1 MIDFLTNALSV
12 YHASDYIIKKLNE
25 TGGFTELK
33 TDEAWK
39 LEPGHGYYVC
49 PFGTTVIAF
58 RTGSAAASESMSDAA
73 RQPALYKPDK
83 PDKLRIIASHIDHPG
98 FRVKENPEIKQGS
111 YVKLNVESYGGAILN
126 TWLDRPLGAAGCVW
140 VKDKDGR
147 AAKFLVDFDG
157 PAFVIP
163 NVAIH
168 MNRKINEG
176 IELNKQIDMLPL
188 AYAQEAHAQDDGNE
202 KDYSFRTEIAYH
214 IHRIHNVS
222 VRPEDILSY
231 DISIYNAE
239 KPVYVGRDRE
249 LLMAGGIDNVSSEKA
264 CLDAITGIEDNQGI
278 IISAFFDHE
287 EVGSR
292 SKNGADSS
300 MLANIIE
307 RICISLGYDRNEYLA
322 MVMNGEFLSLDVAHA
337 NNPNHPEKY
346 DPTSGVSLGSGV
358 TIKCSS
364 RQNYCT
370 DADMTAQLL
379 ALAGD
384 NGVKCS
390 VNYLRSDI
398 PGGSTIGSILSSQL
412 PMRSADIGI
421 PILAMHSAMETMSVS
436 DQRNLDRLAAAF
448 LAQH

>member
-33 TDEAWK
+33 TEEAWK

-58 RTGSAAASESMSDAA
+58 RTGSAAASAGMSDK
-73 RQPALYKPDK
+73 Q
-83 PDKLRIIASHIDHPG
+83 DKLRIIASHTDHPG
-98 FRVKENPEIKQGS
+98 FRVKENPEVKQGS

-126 TWLDRPLGAAGCVW
+126 TWLDRPLGAAGCAW
-140 VKDKDGR
+140 VRGKDGR

-188 AYAQEAHAQDDGNE
+188 AYAQEVHAQETHALNDSNE
-202 KDYSFRTEIAYH
+202 KGYSFREELAYH

-222 VRPEDILSY
+222 VKPEDILSY

-264 CLDAITGIEDNQGI
+264 CLDAITGIEDNKGI

-307 RICISLGYDRNEYLA
+307 RICISLGHDRNEYLA

-379 ALAGD
+379 ELAGN

-398 PGGSTIGSILSSQL
+398 PGGSTIGSILSSHL

>member
-58 RTGSAAASESMSDAA
+58 RTGSAAASMGM
-73 RQPALYKPDK
+73 PDK
-83 PDKLRIIASHIDHPG
+83 QDKLRIIASHTDHPG
-98 FRVKENPEIKQGS
+98 FRVKENPEVKQGS

-126 TWLDRPLGAAGCVW
+126 TWLDRPLGAAGCAW
-140 VKDKDGR
+140 VRVKDGR

-188 AYAQEAHAQDDGNE
+188 AYAQEVHAQNGSNE
-202 KDYSFRTEIAYH
+202 KDYSFREELAYH

-222 VRPEDILSY
+222 VKPEDILSY

-264 CLDAITGIEDNQGI
+264 CLDAITGIEDNKGI

-307 RICISLGYDRNEYLA
+307 RICISLGHDRNEYLA

-379 ALAGD
+379 ELAGN

-398 PGGSTIGSILSSQL
+398 PGGSTIGSILSSHL

>member
-39 LEPGHGYYVC
+39 LESGHGYYVC

-58 RTGSAAASESMSDAA
+58 RTGSAAASAGMPGK
-73 RQPALYKPDK
+73 Q
-83 PDKLRIIASHIDHPG
+83 DKLRIIASHTDHPG
-98 FRVKENPEIKQGS
+98 FRVKENPEVKQGS

-126 TWLDRPLGAAGCVW
+126 TWLDRPLGAAGCAW
-140 VKDKDGR
+140 VRVKDGR

-188 AYAQEAHAQDDGNE
+188 AYAREVHAQNGSNE
-202 KDYSFRTEIAYH
+202 KDYSFREELAYH

-222 VRPEDILSY
+222 VKPEDILSY

-264 CLDAITGIEDNQGI
+264 CLDAITGIEDNKGI

-307 RICISLGYDRNEYLA
+307 RICISLGHDRNEYLA

-379 ALAGD
+379 ELAGN

>member
-39 LEPGHGYYVC
+39 LESGHGYYVC

-58 RTGSAAASESMSDAA
+58 RTGSAAASMGM
-73 RQPALYKPDK
+73 PDK
-83 PDKLRIIASHIDHPG
+83 QDKLRIIASHTDHPG
-98 FRVKENPEIKQGS
+98 FRVKENPEVKQGS

-126 TWLDRPLGAAGCVW
+126 TWLDRPLGAAGCAW
-140 VKDKDGR
+140 VRVKDGR

-188 AYAQEAHAQDDGNE
+188 AYAREVHAQNGSNE
-202 KDYSFRTEIAYH
+202 KDYSFREELAYH

-222 VRPEDILSY
+222 VKPEDILSY

-264 CLDAITGIEDNQGI
+264 CLDAITGIEDNKGI

-307 RICISLGYDRNEYLA
+307 RICISLGHDRNEYLA

-364 RQNYCT
+364 KQNYCT

-379 ALAGD
+379 ELAGN

-398 PGGSTIGSILSSQL
+398 PGGSTIGSILSSHL

>member
-39 LEPGHGYYVC
+39 LESGHGYYVC

-58 RTGSAAASESMSDAA
+58 RTGSAAASAGMPGK
-73 RQPALYKPDK
+73 Q
-83 PDKLRIIASHIDHPG
+83 DKLRIIASHTDHPG
-98 FRVKENPEIKQGS
+98 FRVKENPEVKQGS

-126 TWLDRPLGAAGCVW
+126 TWLDRPLGAAGCAW
-140 VKDKDGR
+140 VRVKDGR

-188 AYAQEAHAQDDGNE
+188 AYAREVHAQNGSNE
-202 KDYSFRTEIAYH
+202 KDYSFREELAYH

-222 VRPEDILSY
+222 VKPEDILSY

-264 CLDAITGIEDNQGI
+264 CLDAITGIEDNKGI

-307 RICISLGYDRNEYLA
+307 RICISLGHDRNEYLA

-379 ALAGD
+379 ELAGN

-398 PGGSTIGSILSSQL
+398 PGGSTIGSILSSHL

>member
-39 LEPGHGYYVC
+39 LESGHGYYVC
-49 PFGTTVIAF
+49 PFGTTVIVF
-58 RTGSAAASESMSDAA
+58 RTGSAAASAGMPGK
-73 RQPALYKPDK
+73 Q
-83 PDKLRIIASHIDHPG
+83 DKLRIIASHTDHPG
-98 FRVKENPEIKQGS
+98 FRVKENPEVKQGS

-126 TWLDRPLGAAGCVW
+126 TWLDRPLGAAGCAW
-140 VKDKDGR
+140 VRVKDGR

-188 AYAQEAHAQDDGNE
+188 AYAREVHAQNGSNE
-202 KDYSFRTEIAYH
+202 KDYSFREELAYH

-222 VRPEDILSY
+222 VKPEDILSY

-264 CLDAITGIEDNQGI
+264 CLDAITGIEDNKGI

-307 RICISLGYDRNEYLA
+307 RICISLGHDRNEYLA

-379 ALAGD
+379 ELAGN

>member
-33 TDEAWK
+33 TEEAWK
-39 LEPGHGYYVC
+39 LELGHGYYVC

-58 RTGSAAASESMSDAA
+58 RTGSAAVSAGM
-73 RQPALYKPDK
+73 PGK
-83 PDKLRIIASHIDHPG
+83 PDKLRIIASHTDHPG
-98 FRVKENPEIKQGS
+98 FRVKENPEVKQGS

-126 TWLDRPLGAAGCVW
+126 TWLDRPLGAAGCAW
-140 VKDKDGR
+140 VRVKDGR

-188 AYAQEAHAQDDGNE
+188 AYAREVHAQNGSNE
-202 KDYSFRTEIAYH
+202 KDYSFREELAYH

-222 VRPEDILSY
+222 VKPEDILSY

-264 CLDAITGIEDNQGI
+264 CLDAITGIEDNKGI

-307 RICISLGYDRNEYLA
+307 RICISLGHDRNEYLA

-379 ALAGD
+379 ELAGN

>member
-58 RTGSAAASESMSDAA
+58 RTGSAAASAGMPGK
-73 RQPALYKPDK
+73 Q
-83 PDKLRIIASHIDHPG
+83 DKLRIIASHTDHPG
-98 FRVKENPEIKQGS
+98 FRVKENPEVKQGS

-126 TWLDRPLGAAGCVW
+126 TWLDRPLGAAGCAW
-140 VKDKDGR
+140 VRGKDGR

-176 IELNKQIDMLPL
+176 VELNKQIDMLPL
-188 AYAQEAHAQDDGNE
+188 AYAQEVHAQNGSNE
-202 KDYSFRTEIAYH
+202 KDYSFREELAYH

-222 VRPEDILSY
+222 VKPEDILSY

-264 CLDAITGIEDNQGI
+264 CLDAITGIEDNKGI

-322 MVMNGEFLSLDVAHA
+322 MV
-337 NNPNHPEKY
+337 
-346 DPTSGVSLGSGV
+346 
-358 TIKCSS
+358 
-364 RQNYCT
+364 R
-370 DADMTAQLL
+370 
-379 ALAGD
+379 
-384 NGVKCS
+384 
-390 VNYLRSDI
+390 
-398 PGGSTIGSILSSQL
+398 
-412 PMRSADIGI
+412 
-421 PILAMHSAMETMSVS
+421 
-436 DQRNLDRLAAAF
+436 
-448 LAQH
+448 

>member
-12 YHASDYIIKKLNE
+12 YHASDYIIRKLNE
-25 TGGFTELK
+25 TGEFAELK

-58 RTGSAAASESMSDAA
+58 RTGSAAASESMTDTACQEAS
-73 RQPALYKPDK
+73 YEPDR
-83 PDKLRIIASHIDHPG
+83 LRIIASHIDHPG
-98 FRVKENPEIKQGS
+98 FRVKEKPEMKQGS

-140 VKDKDGR
+140 VRSKDGR
-147 AAKFLVDFDG
+147 PERLLVDFDG
-157 PAFVIP
+157 AAFVIP

-168 MNRKINEG
+168 MNRKINDG
-176 IELNKQIDMLPL
+176 IELNKQTDMLPL
-188 AYAQEAHAQDDGNE
+188 ASAREQNCSNE
-202 KDYSFRTEIAYH
+202 KDYSFREELAYH

-239 KPVYVGRDRE
+239 NPVYVGRDKE

-264 CLDAITGIEDNQGI
+264 CLDAITGVNGNHGI
-278 IISAFFDHE
+278 IVSAFFDHE

-292 SKNGADSS
+292 SRNGADSS
-300 MLANIIE
+300 LLANIIE
-307 RICISLGYDRNEYLA
+307 RICIALGYDRNQYLT
-322 MVMNGEFLSLDVAHA
+322 MIMNGEFLSLDVAHA

-358 TIKCSS
+358 TVKCSS

-379 ALAGD
+379 ELAGN

-421 PILAMHSAMETMSVS
+421 PILAMHSAMETMAVS
-436 DQRNLDRLAAAF
+436 DQKNLEKLATAF

>member
-39 LEPGHGYYVC
+39 LESGHGYYVC

-58 RTGSAAASESMSDAA
+58 RTGSAAASAGMPGK
-73 RQPALYKPDK
+73 Q
-83 PDKLRIIASHIDHPG
+83 DKLRIIASHTDHPG
-98 FRVKENPEIKQGS
+98 FRVKENPEVKQGS

-126 TWLDRPLGAAGCVW
+126 TWLDRPLGAAGCAW
-140 VKDKDGR
+140 VRVKDGR
-147 AAKFLVDFDG
+147 AAKFLVDFDE

-188 AYAQEAHAQDDGNE
+188 AYAREVHAQNGSNE
-202 KDYSFRTEIAYH
+202 KDYSFREELAYH

-222 VRPEDILSY
+222 VKPEDILSY

-264 CLDAITGIEDNQGI
+264 CLDAITGIEDNKGI

-307 RICISLGYDRNEYLA
+307 RICISLGHDRNEYLA

-379 ALAGD
+379 ELAGN
-384 NGVKCS
+384 NGGKCS

>member
-39 LEPGHGYYVC
+39 LESGHGYYVC

-58 RTGSAAASESMSDAA
+58 RTGSAAASAGMPGK
-73 RQPALYKPDK
+73 Q
-83 PDKLRIIASHIDHPG
+83 DKLRIIASHTDHPG
-98 FRVKENPEIKQGS
+98 FRVKENPEVKQGS
-111 YVKLNVESYGGAILN
+111 YVKLNVESYGSAILN
-126 TWLDRPLGAAGCVW
+126 TWLDRPLGAAGCAW
-140 VKDKDGR
+140 VRVKDGR

-188 AYAQEAHAQDDGNE
+188 AYAREVHAQNGSNE
-202 KDYSFRTEIAYH
+202 KDYSFREELAYH

-222 VRPEDILSY
+222 VKPEDILSY

-264 CLDAITGIEDNQGI
+264 CLDAITGIEDNKGI

-307 RICISLGYDRNEYLA
+307 RICISLGHDRNEYLA

-379 ALAGD
+379 ELAGN

>member
-39 LEPGHGYYVC
+39 LESGHGYYVC

-58 RTGSAAASESMSDAA
+58 RTGSAAASAGMPGK
-73 RQPALYKPDK
+73 Q
-83 PDKLRIIASHIDHPG
+83 DKLRIIASHTDHPG
-98 FRVKENPEIKQGS
+98 FRVKENPEVKQGS

-126 TWLDRPLGAAGCVW
+126 TWLDRPLGAAGCAW
-140 VKDKDGR
+140 VRVKDGR

-188 AYAQEAHAQDDGNE
+188 AYAREVHAQNGSNE
-202 KDYSFRTEIAYH
+202 KDYSFREELAYH

-222 VRPEDILSY
+222 VKPEDILSY

-278 IISAFFDHE
+278 VISAFFDHE

-379 ALAGD
+379 ELAGN

>member
-58 RTGSAAASESMSDAA
+58 RTGSAAASMGM
-73 RQPALYKPDK
+73 PDK
-83 PDKLRIIASHIDHPG
+83 QDKLRIIASHTDHPG
-98 FRVKENPEIKQGS
+98 FRVKENPEVKQGS

-126 TWLDRPLGAAGCVW
+126 TWLDRPLGAAGCAW
-140 VKDKDGR
+140 VRVKDGR

-188 AYAQEAHAQDDGNE
+188 AYAREVHAQNGSNE
-202 KDYSFRTEIAYH
+202 KGYSFREELAYH

-222 VRPEDILSY
+222 AKPEDILSY

-278 IISAFFDHE
+278 VISAFFDHE

-379 ALAGD
+379 ELAGN

-398 PGGSTIGSILSSQL
+398 PGGSTIGSILSSHL

>member
-39 LEPGHGYYVC
+39 LESGHGYYVC

-58 RTGSAAASESMSDAA
+58 RTGSAAASAGMPGK
-73 RQPALYKPDK
+73 Q
-83 PDKLRIIASHIDHPG
+83 DKLRIIASHTDHPG
-98 FRVKENPEIKQGS
+98 FRVKENPEVKQGS

-126 TWLDRPLGAAGCVW
+126 TWLDRPLGAAGCAW
-140 VKDKDGR
+140 VRVKDGR
-147 AAKFLVDFDG
+147 AAKFLVDFDE

-188 AYAQEAHAQDDGNE
+188 AYAREVHAQNGSNE
-202 KDYSFRTEIAYH
+202 KDYSFREELAYH

-222 VRPEDILSY
+222 VKPEDILSY

-264 CLDAITGIEDNQGI
+264 CLDAITGIEDNKGI

-307 RICISLGYDRNEYLA
+307 RICISLGHDRNEYLA

-379 ALAGD
+379 ELAGN

>member
-39 LEPGHGYYVC
+39 LESGHGYYVC

-58 RTGSAAASESMSDAA
+58 RTGSAAASMGMPGK
-73 RQPALYKPDK
+73 Q
-83 PDKLRIIASHIDHPG
+83 DKLRIIASHTDHPG
-98 FRVKENPEIKQGS
+98 FRVKENPEVKQGS

-126 TWLDRPLGAAGCVW
+126 TWLDRPLGAAGCAW
-140 VKDKDGR
+140 VRVKDGR

-188 AYAQEAHAQDDGNE
+188 AYAREVHAQNGSNE
-202 KDYSFRTEIAYH
+202 KDYSFREELAYH

-222 VRPEDILSY
+222 VKPEDILSY

-264 CLDAITGIEDNQGI
+264 CLDAITGIEDNKGI

-307 RICISLGYDRNEYLA
+307 RICISLGHDRNEYLA

-379 ALAGD
+379 ELAGN

>member
-33 TDEAWK
+33 TEEAWK

-58 RTGSAAASESMSDAA
+58 RTGSAAASAGMSGK
-73 RQPALYKPDK
+73 Q
-83 PDKLRIIASHIDHPG
+83 DKLRIIASHTDHPG
-98 FRVKENPEIKQGS
+98 FRVKENPEVKQGS

-126 TWLDRPLGAAGCVW
+126 TWLDRPLGAAGCAW
-140 VKDKDGR
+140 VRVKDGR

-157 PAFVIP
+157 PTFVIP

-188 AYAQEAHAQDDGNE
+188 AYAREVHAQNGSNE
-202 KDYSFRTEIAYH
+202 KDYSFREELAYH

-222 VRPEDILSY
+222 VKPEDILSY

-239 KPVYVGRDRE
+239 KPVYVVRDRE

-278 IISAFFDHE
+278 VISAFFDHE

-379 ALAGD
+379 ELAGN